1 MVIGFYSQDG
11 GHNFS
16 LRVRWLITAAELGA
30 LPADLPWAGLDR
42 ETILEGMG
50 ESDVILSPQM
60 EDLAVTSIADKV
72 AVKLHV
78 RSMTAYTQLLWL
90 SLLFCRRLLF
100 VLTRCSPSYL
110 IHHLS
115 TFNVPQFIYDGDSS
129 PSRALT
135 LSADVPPGA
144 LTCQYQLALDPDDTL
159 QLDYLRLETANDL
172 EGTASRRG
180 MSSAPDSHSSLESN
194 SLEAAVESSDDDDDN
209 DDMGDA
215 TDEDEKRV
223 VAEGEGSNLRTNISV
238 GADYQ
243 AKVPAFQGGAYSTS
257 RRPPKPMWKPNVVSQ
272 DDLSKFLEAASV
284 ILNEYLATNNLTTN
298 DPYTPLPSG
307 RAEEIMRANIEQGF
321 LTASSMSTASV
332 VAGSTMR
339 NSLRKECDADSLF
352 ERLWECNCDATAAL
366 AHIQQEPTRYIST
379 WSSFEKEMFNDS
391 FRRHHGAVRKVAK
404 SLAPFK
410 SLPEVIDYQYRFKI
424 PDQFRLYQERKGEIA
439 MRIVECIDN
448 RRVVDPTT
456 EVRRRPVGSKIH
468 WSETNASDLVLAT
481 EERKEKARQLMLDA
495 NLVLG
500 KIAIGRVA
508 TAVKELNRS
517 DSAESRSVLFSLLQ
531 GQSDLQRRFMEFLPK
546 ASLT

>member
-1 MVIGFYSQDG
+1 MPCLICHDG
-11 GHNFS
+11 H
-16 LRVRWLITAAELGA
+16 
-30 LPADLPWAGLDR
+30 
-42 ETILEGMG
+42 
-50 ESDVILSPQM
+50 
-60 EDLAVTSIADKV
+60 
-72 AVKLHV
+72 
-78 RSMTAYTQLLWL
+78 TQFL
-90 SLLFCRRLLF
+90 
-100 VLTRCSPSYL
+100 
-110 IHHLS
+110 
-115 TFNVPQFIYDGDSS
+115 YDGDTS

-135 LSADVPPGA
+135 LSSDVPAGT

-180 MSSAPDSHSSLESN
+180 MSSARDSHSSLESN
-194 SLEAAVESSDDDDDN
+194 SLGAAAESSDDDT
-209 DDMGDA
+209 GDA

-243 AKVPAFQGGAYSTS
+243 AKVPSFQEGVYSTS
-257 RRPPKPMWKPNVVSQ
+257 RRPAKPMWKPNVIS
-272 DDLSKFLEAASV
+272 DADLSEYLESASI
-284 ILNEYLATNNLTTN
+284 ILNEYLSTNNLTTN

-332 VAGSTMR
+332 VSGTKR
-339 NSLRKECDADSLF
+339 NSLRKECDADSLL
-352 ERLWECNCDATAAL
+352 ERLWECDGDASAAL
-366 AHIQQEPTRYIST
+366 SRIRQEPTRYIST
-379 WSSFEKEMFNDS
+379 WTPFEKEMFNDS

-410 SLPEVIDYQYRFKI
+410 TLPEVIDYQYRFKI

-448 RRVVDPTT
+448 RRVVDPSTD
-456 EVRRRPVGSKIH
+456 VRRRPLGSKIH
-468 WSETNASDLVLAT
+468 WSETNASDLVQAT

-500 KIAIGRVA
+500 KITIGKVA

-517 DSAESRSVLFSLLQ
+517 DSPESRAVLFSLLH

-546 ASLT
+546 SSLT